1 MKKQISYW
9 VIMIKRDIVIVDHI
23 NMISQTEVTP
33 RMMENF
39 SIKMTNIRKYRFRI
53 EKRKQ
58 KIKRLYE

>member
-1 MKKQISYW
+1 MRKQISYW

-53 EKRKQ
+53 ERRKQ